1 MLGTS
6 GRYLISFSYNH
17 WLCFYLGIITAL
29 LADRIKKKYVDDAVI
44 NSWPCTNCVI
54 DSSLTPCYFGSIFDA
69 SNILYF
75 DCAFMYRMACL
86 LILWQ

>member
-29 LADRIKKKYVDDAVI
+29 LSDKIKKKFLVFADHVDDAVI
-44 NSWPCTNCVI
+44 NSWPCADCVI
-54 DSSLTPCYFGSIFDA
+54 DSSLT
-69 SNILYF
+69 
-75 DCAFMYRMACL
+75 L
-86 LILWQ
+86 LLLWFHL